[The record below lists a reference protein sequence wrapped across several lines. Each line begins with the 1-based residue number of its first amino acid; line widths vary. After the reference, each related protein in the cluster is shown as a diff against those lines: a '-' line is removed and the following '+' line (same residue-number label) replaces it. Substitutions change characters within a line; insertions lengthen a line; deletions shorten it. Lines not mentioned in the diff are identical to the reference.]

1 MASLQRAL
9 RAAARRAAPLA
20 RPAPRAA
27 RDAWD
32 AAAFWLPASR
42 RLSSQAAAAAPVVA
56 EEDKVRALRVGSG
69 STRVAVALR

>member
-1 MASLQRAL
+1 MASLQRAI

-32 AAAFWLPASR
+32 AAPLWLPASR

-56 EEDKVRALRVGSG
+56 EEDKVRLLRVESG
-69 STRVAVALR
+69 SSLAIVALR